1 MRTFENKE
9 IVFPR
14 ELEDLKAPFE
24 GRGHSRG
31 VRPVLSPHAI
41 VLQCKVK
48 LRCGKHQR
56 TGTVYSTFGFGLS
69 PGQLSRVCL
78 KP

>member
-9 IVFPR
+9 IVFSR

-31 VRPVLSPHAI
+31 VCPVLSPHVI
-41 VLQCKVK
+41 VLQWKVK
-48 LRCGKHQR
+48 LRCGKH
-56 TGTVYSTFGFGLS
+56 
-69 PGQLSRVCL
+69 
-78 KP
+78 